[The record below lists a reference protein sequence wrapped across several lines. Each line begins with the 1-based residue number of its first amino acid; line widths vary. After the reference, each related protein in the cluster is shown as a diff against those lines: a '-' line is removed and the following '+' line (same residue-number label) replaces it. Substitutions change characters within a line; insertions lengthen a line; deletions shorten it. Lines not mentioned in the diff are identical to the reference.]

1 MNILESFLIEYVP
14 MLIYTMLMGL
24 ISYLGYRAQQI
35 YEKYLNDKLKREQA
49 DMVCQAINQLYSNLS
64 NEEKLSKAIENL
76 KTIFLEKSIPSTEL
90 ELRLLIE
97 SSVHKIKKI
106 NI

>member
-1 MNILESFLIEYVP
+1 M
-14 MLIYTMLMGL
+14 

-49 DMVCQAINQLYSNLS
+49 DMVCQAINQLYSNLT
-64 NEEKLSKAIENL
+64 NEEKLAKALENL
-76 KTIFLEKSIPSTEL
+76 KSIFIENSIPSTEL

>member
-49 DMVCQAINQLYSNLS
+49 DMVCQAINQIYSNLS

-76 KTIFLEKSIPSTEL
+76 KTIFLEKSIEATEL